1 MSQCFNC
8 KEMRHLARAQKQV
21 NKSFSIVNK
30 KGIQQRNALNNQFAT
45 TVKMKDTLLK
55 NAPTKLKEEEDKTEF
70 AAINVME
77 LVIWLRNVLALM

>member
-1 MSQCFNC
+1 M
-8 KEMRHLARAQKQV
+8 
-21 NKSFSIVNK
+21 
-30 KGIQQRNALNNQFAT
+30 NNQFAT
-45 TVKMKDTLLK
+45 TVKMQDTLLK